1 MYEAVKFSSGII
13 IKIPKTCSSQEADP
27 GKFGFSGRAA
37 YEKIK
42 RKGVKDAEL
51 SASNSEMKRKKSII
65 SFLALF
71 VMALAMIFTGD
82 RTVQAAQVSSITSGD
97 EYVIVSNG
105 YALTA
110 SGNSLT
116 GTKYT
121 DGQTEITDSMKWKV
135 TQSGE
140 DTQSA
145 VCPNNRYVRYSSRK
159 C

>member
-1 MYEAVKFSSGII
+1 MLENSVV
-13 IKIPKTCSSQEADP
+13 Q
-27 GKFGFSGRAA
+27 GFFRARAA
-37 YEKIK
+37 GVNLDLADALHIEKIK

-116 GTKYT
+116 GTRYT
-121 DGQTEITDSMKWKV
+121 DGQTEITDSMKWTV

-140 DTQSA
+140 GYTIRSVAND
-145 VCPNNRYVRYSSRK
+145 RYVWYNRGNVSLSSSSYS
-159 C
+159 